1 VRCWILLGG
10 NMGEVKHTM
19 LRAVDM
25 LVEILGNPLVQSG
38 YYQSEPW
45 GFDAKQLFI
54 NQVLE
59 FETRLLPLEVLD
71 LTQKVE
77 RQCGRLAKTNSG
89 YESRYLDIDLLFV
102 DALVIAH
109 PRLEVPHPRLHL
121 RRFTLLPLAEKWPEL
136 IHPLLNLSV
145 AELLKQCSDDSQV
158 SLLSEH

>member
-1 VRCWILLGG
+1 MYAIRSYYV
-10 NMGEVKHTM
+10 
-19 LRAVDM
+19 
-25 LVEILGNPLVQSG
+25 LVEMLGNPLVQSG

-89 YESRYLDIDLLFV
+89 YESRYLDID
-102 DALVIAH
+102 
-109 PRLEVPHPRLHL
+109 P
-121 RRFTLLPLAEKWPEL
+121 
-136 IHPLLNLSV
+136 
-145 AELLKQCSDDSQV
+145 
-158 SLLSEH
+158 

>member
-1 VRCWILLGG
+1 
-10 NMGEVKHTM
+10 MQ
-19 LRAVDM
+19 RAVG
-25 LVEILGNPLVQSG
+25 LLSVSLGRPIVSSA

-45 GFDAKQLFI
+45 GFDSELLFI

-59 FETRLLPLEVLD
+59 FESDIEPLQLLH
-71 LTQKVE
+71 LTQTIE
-77 RQCGRLAKTNSG
+77 ITCGRTSKTSLT
-89 YESRYLDIDLLFV
+89 YESRLLDIDLLFV
-102 DALVIAH
+102 DTLVIAH

-158 SLLSEH
+158 SLLPEC